1 MYKFLPIVKT
11 LVWGTESW
19 VLSAVPGDESVVAE
33 GPDAGEKITDIYP
46 GKFPLLVKFIDA
58 RQDLSIQ
65 VHPDDRLAARYGGS
79 GKTEMWY
86 VISAEEDARIISGLK
101 SEITPEEYDKLI
113 AGDDIKSVLA
123 EYRTVPGDVFYLP
136 AGRIH
141 AIGKGCHLAEIQQ
154 TSAITFRIY
163 DYGRPGL
170 DGKPRQ
176 LHTRQAREAID
187 YTVYGDYRTHYVAK
201 PDKLVELVRCPHFVT
216 SLLETDKPYVS
227 RNSSDIQIVVCV
239 EGSVKVNGTS
249 LTAGEAGLLLEEKL
263 NLVPDVAS
271 KILLVRR

>member
-1 MYKFLPIVKT
+1 MYKFIPIHKT

-19 VLSAVPGDESVVAE
+19 VLSAVPGSESVVAE
-33 GPDAGEKITDIYP
+33 GPDAGRKITDIYP
-46 GKFPLLVKFIDA
+46 GQFPLLVKFIDA

-86 VISAEEDARIISGLK
+86 VISAAEDARIISGLK

-113 AGDDIKSVLA
+113 EGEDIKSVLA
-123 EYRTVPGDVFYLP
+123 EYTTVPGDVFYLP

-141 AIGKGCHLAEIQQ
+141 AIGKGCYLAEIQQ

-176 LHTRQAREAID
+176 LHTMQAREAID

-201 PDKLVELVRCPHFVT
+201 PGKLVELVRCPHFVT
-216 SLLETDKPYVS
+216 SLLETDKPYAS
-227 RNSSDIQIVVCV
+227 RNRSDIQIVVCV
-239 EGSVKVNGTS
+239 EGSVRVNGTS

-263 NLVPDVAS
+263 DLVPDVAS
-271 KILLVRR
+271 KLLLVRR